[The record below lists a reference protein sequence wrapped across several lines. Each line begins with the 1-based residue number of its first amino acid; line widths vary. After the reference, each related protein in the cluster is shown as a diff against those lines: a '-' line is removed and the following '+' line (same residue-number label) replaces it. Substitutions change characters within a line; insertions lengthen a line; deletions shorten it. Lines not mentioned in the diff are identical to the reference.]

1 MKMRSFVNNE
11 TYNRHCSCSENIIF
25 KRGNKVYKRMS
36 CKMSVI
42 LTKNNSSLAWNI
54 CFLAELR
61 GENWDRQLQKNK
73 SSLISRLRSPVL
85 YDGVVY
91 PVLVRADPGV
101 DSRHVRPAA
110 AHAETDDAH
119 LEPAAPVLA
128 D

>member
-1 MKMRSFVNNE
+1 MKHLF
-11 TYNRHCSCSENIIF
+11 
-25 KRGNKVYKRMS
+25 
-36 CKMSVI
+36 
-42 LTKNNSSLAWNI
+42 SSSTARRKLRLAASI
-54 CFLAELR
+54 
-61 GENWDRQLQKNK
+61 NK
-73 SSLISRLRSPVL
+73 SSLVSRLRSPVL

-91 PVLVRADPGV
+91 PVLVGADPGV